1 MLLYLF
7 PIGAYLI
14 GSISSAVLVARI
26 MGLEDPRR
34 AGSRNP
40 GATNILR
47 IGGKAAAAITLLGDV
62 LKGAIPIVATRV
74 FTADSLILSLVALA
88 AFLGHL
94 YPIFFGFK
102 GGKGVATALGIYLA
116 LVPWL
121 ALAMAVTWLLMAV
134 VFRYSS
140 LAALTATALSPLYV
154 WLIEPDPIYLAL
166 CIVLAAFLFW
176 RHRSNIHNLI
186 NGTENRIGKKN

>member
-62 LKGAIPIVATRV
+62 LKGAIPILATRV

-102 GGKGVATALGIYLA
+102 GGKGVATALGVYLA

-134 VFRYSS
+134 AFRYSS

-176 RHRSNIHNLI
+176 RHRPNIHNLI